1 MTEKELINNLKE
13 LKGIKPKKDW
23 VVLTKSRILVEE
35 PSYQS
40 LDASVFSVF
49 RYKLAL
55 APLLGVFL
63 VLGLFGFAQST
74 IPGDLLFSIKK
85 ITETVQVGMS
95 LPADKPMVQLQL
107 ANRRLTELSLMAERN
122 QTESLAAAIQEFQNN
137 ISGAVKDIALMEKEI
152 TNPKALMELVEETK
166 KISENKEKV
175 ETVLGTKINGTKE
188 LEDAIGTIEKKTA
201 EFLIIDLE
209 NRTLSEESQS
219 LLSEA
224 KQDFEE
230 EDYQE
235 ALYKLWQIYNH

>member
-152 TNPKALMELVEETK
+152 TNPNALMELVEETK

>member
-13 LKGIKPKKDW
+13 LKGIKPRKDW
-23 VVLTKSRILVEE
+23 VVLTKSRILVKE

-95 LPADKPMVQLQL
+95 STADKPMIQLQL

-122 QTESLAAAIQEFQNN
+122 QTESLAAAIQEFQSS

-201 EFLIIDLE
+201 EFLIVDLE
-209 NRTLSEESQS
+209 NRTLSEESQG
-219 LLSEA
+219 LLDEA